1 MTFFQ
6 FMNKNVHVS
15 AVHIAFFRSITEE
28 GWQIRIVS
36 SANGLFI
43 YIETNSHS
51 EPLGAHSVSHAR
63 LLFTQEN
70 CKQTTIIS

>member
-6 FMNKNVHVS
+6 FMNKNVHIS

-43 YIETNSHS
+43 YIETSAHS
-51 EPLGAHSVSHAR
+51 EPFGRSFSTSCKIVLYAR
-63 LLFTQEN
+63 KL
-70 CKQTTIIS
+70 

>member
-6 FMNKNVHVS
+6 FMNKNGHIS
-15 AVHIAFFRSITEE
+15 SVHIAIFRTITEE

-43 YIETNSHS
+43 YIETSAQS
-51 EPLGAHSVSHAR
+51 EPFAR
-63 LLFTQEN
+63 
-70 CKQTTIIS
+70 